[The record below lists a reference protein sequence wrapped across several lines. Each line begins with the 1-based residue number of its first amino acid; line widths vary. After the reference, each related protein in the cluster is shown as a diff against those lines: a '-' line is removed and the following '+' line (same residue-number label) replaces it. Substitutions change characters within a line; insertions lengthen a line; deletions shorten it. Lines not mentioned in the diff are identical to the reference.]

1 LRISGARNCSLY
13 FMGAIVLTQSPASV
27 SVTPGERIIINCKAS
42 QSVKHSDGKTY
53 LYWLQQKP
61 GQSPRR
67 LIYLVSNLYS
77 GVPARF
83 SGSGAEKDF
92 TLTISSVELEDGAD
106 YYCYQGTSLPLTV
119 LHART
124 KTSPGLG
131 WLVRGAQL
139 SPLLPLLQQLLGC
152 LLRARVSGA
161 DMRKGA
167 QGSGE
172 RPWSGSSVP

>member
-1 LRISGARNCSLY
+1 E
-13 FMGAIVLTQSPASV
+13 IVLTQSPASV
-27 SVTPGERIIINCKAS
+27 PVTPGDRVTISCKAS
-42 QSVKHSDGKTY
+42 QSVKHSNGNTY
-53 LYWLQQKP
+53 LHWIQQKP
-61 GQSPRR
+61 GQSPREM
-67 LIYLVSNLYS
+67 IYKVSHLHS

-92 TLTISSVELEDGAD
+92 TLTISSVEPEDGAD
-106 YYCYQGTSLPLTV
+106 YYCYQTTSSPGTV

-152 LLRARVSGA
+152 LLRGRFSGA
-161 DMRKGA
+161 DIKKGHGLA
-167 QGSGE
+167 ALCPEGSCSALALSCF
-172 RPWSGSSVP
+172 P